1 MGGMKQTLAGSSMA
15 AYPARLLTQLSTR
28 QDLALVAMLVATV
41 LMLIVPIPTLLADVL
56 IATNIGLALLL
67 MMVAVYVRSPVEFS
81 TLPTVVL
88 LTTAFR
94 LSLSIT
100 TSRLVLTQGD
110 AGEIIRAFGEFVIAG
125 NVVVGL
131 VVYLIITIVQF
142 VVITKGSERVAEVA
156 ARFTLDAL
164 PGKQISIDTD
174 LRNGDIDAA
183 EARRRRR
190 LLERESQLYGAMD
203 GAMKFVKG
211 DAIASLVIIVVNL
224 VGGIAIGCVQ
234 RGLPFGSAVE
244 TYSLLAV
251 GDGLIAQVPALLVSL
266 TVGVIVTRAASD
278 QGGNL
283 GQDVFR
289 QLVAEPRTLQ
299 IAAVVLGGIGFVPG
313 FPTAVFLTL
322 GGALGGA
329 GVLLAS
335 RRRAAARDFTAAQ
348 AVKTAPEAVA
358 IALGIGPD
366 LAAQADGIAAAA
378 DEVRTAL
385 SRELGISV
393 PGVRVGGQPD
403 LAGAEWRIDIDA
415 IPAAR
420 GAVEDAAAAAGQ
432 IAARVR
438 SVVLRAADQFVGI
451 QETQA
456 LLSGMEVGYGDL
468 VREVTKVAPLPRLA
482 DVLRRLVDEEVSLR
496 NMRQVL
502 EAVAEWA
509 PKEANP
515 AQLAEHVRHALRRQI
530 CHRWADG
537 SRTLH
542 ALVMEGGIEEVL
554 RATISRANERPG
566 AEQTLA
572 ERLAQAVQAQ
582 TASSQFPPVIVVAAD
597 LRRPVRALLARRDV
611 VLPVLSHREIA
622 PDFSVRVVG
631 TLRQV
636 AAGEEAHPGVVQ
648 LHPSGTANANAAAA

>member
-1 MGGMKQTLAGSSMA
+1 MSA
-15 AYPARLLTQLSTR
+15 AAEGLGNATQGAAASRLLTWLSTR

-41 LMLIVPIPTLLADVL
+41 LMLVLPIPTLLADVL

-131 VVYLIITIVQF
+131 VVYFIITIVQF

-183 EARRRRR
+183 EAKRRRR
-190 LLERESQLYGAMD
+190 LLERESQLYGALD

-211 DAIASLVIIVVNL
+211 DAIASLVIIVINL

-234 RGLPFGSAVE
+234 RGLSFASAVGA
-244 TYSLLAV
+244 YSLLAV
-251 GDGLIAQVPALLVSL
+251 GDGLIAQIPALLVSL

-283 GQDVFR
+283 GQDIVQ
-289 QLVAEPRTLQ
+289 QLAAEPRTLQ
-299 IAAVVLGGIGFVPG
+299 IAAVVLGGLGFVPG

-329 GVLLAS
+329 GWLLAS
-335 RRRAAARDFTAAQ
+335 YRRKAAAQDFAAARQ
-348 AVKTAPEAVA
+348 AKPAPEAVA
-358 IALGIGPD
+358 VTVAVGPALAPQCAAIEVAAETVRAA
-366 LAAQADGIAAAA
+366 LAG
-378 DEVRTAL
+378 
-385 SRELGISV
+385 ELGIAV
-393 PGVRVGGQPD
+393 PRIWVVAQPG
-403 LAGAEWRIDIDA
+403 LAERGWRIDIDG
-415 IPAAR
+415 IAAVR
-420 GAVEDAAAAAGQ
+420 GTIGEEEDAPGM
-432 IAARVR
+432 IAARSR
-438 SVVLRAADQFVGI
+438 RVLAGAADQLIGI

-456 LLSGMEVGYGDL
+456 LLSAMEKSYGDL
-468 VREVTKVAPLPRLA
+468 VREVAKVVPLPRLA
-482 DVLRRLVDEEVSLR
+482 DVLRRLVSEEVSLR

-515 AQLAEHVRHALRRQI
+515 AQLAEHVRITLRRSI
-530 CHRWADG
+530 CNRWADEA
-537 SRTLH
+537 RTLH
-542 ALVMEGGIEEVL
+542 ALVAEGGLEEVL
-554 RATISRANERPG
+554 RASAGRGG
-566 AEQTLA
+566 AEQAMA
-572 ERLAQAVQAQ
+572 ERLAAAVRAHSA
-582 TASSQFPPVIVVAAD
+582 TAAFPPVVVVAGD
-597 LRRPVRALLARRDV
+597 LRRSVHGMLARWDV
-611 VLPVLSHREIA
+611 ALPVLAHHEIA
-622 PDFSVRVVG
+622 PDFTVQVVA
-631 TLRQV
+631 TLRQSEV
-636 AAGEEAHPGVVQ
+636 AQ
-648 LHPSGTANANAAAA
+648 LPPPAPYLVETAAA